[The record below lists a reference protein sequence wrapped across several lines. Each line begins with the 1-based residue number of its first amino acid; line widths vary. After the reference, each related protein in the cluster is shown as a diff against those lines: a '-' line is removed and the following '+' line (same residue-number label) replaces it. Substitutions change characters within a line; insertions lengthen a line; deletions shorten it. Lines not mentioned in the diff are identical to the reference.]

1 MIVNKENAEHY
12 HWGQNCDGW
21 HLLKSDSLSVIQE
34 CMPAGTAESR
44 HYHRK
49 TQQLFFVLNGE
60 ATMEKE
66 GEEFLLKA
74 QESIHVSNEQKH
86 KISNLSNEDLHFL
99 VISEPKSHGDRINC

>member
-21 HLLKSDSLSVIQE
+21 HLLKSDSLSMIQE

-60 ATMEKE
+60 ATMEIE

-74 QESIHVSNEQKH
+74 QESIHVSNGQKH